1 MEVKLFVSARPQW
14 LTRMMYIEN
23 SAGYITV
30 SIIERYITKNKIKIV
45 IKNIS
50 HTLRKDFFMCGIIG
64 YNGTKKC
71 VPILIGA
78 LEALEYRGYDSA
90 GIAYIKNGN
99 IEIKKE
105 KGKIKNLKDTL
116 DMDVNANIG
125 IGHTRW
131 ATHGEANNIN
141 AHPHKNGKVTLVH
154 NGIIENYI
162 EIKKDLKKEGYK
174 FTSETDT
181 EVAAALLD
189 KLYRK
194 NNDMVKSLHE
204 ASKII
209 RGSYAFV
216 VLIDGDDS
224 IYASR
229 CASPMIAAIGDDGY
243 YVASDVPA
251 ILAYTNKYMLLD
263 DYDIVKLSKDG
274 IKIYDK
280 NLNKVNKEIKVFEGS
295 LDAATKGGYEHFMLK
310 EINEQDKV
318 FKDTVN
324 YYFDGSIE
332 SLEKSF
338 KYLKSFKKIDIVACG
353 SAYHTGVVEYLI
365 ENYANIPVNVEVA
378 SEYRYKK
385 CFYDKETLVILVS
398 QSGETADTLAAL
410 RKAKEDGITT
420 MAIVNVVGSS
430 IAREA
435 DYVTYIKAGFEVA
448 VATTKAYLA
457 QLAIFSLIALYLG
470 YENKNIN
477 KDEFNELVK
486 EYNNL
491 PALIKDTINN
501 DNYSTIADKIYD
513 KKQIFFI
520 GRGIDYALSLEA
532 SLKLKEISYINSV
545 AYQAGELKHG
555 TISLIEKDTPVIAIS
570 TDDSLREKTISNIKE
585 VKARGAYVVYV
596 TNETPQEEFYDD
608 IIVIRKIHPILQ
620 SILTIIPLQLLS
632 YKVAKDNGCDIDKPR
647 NLAKSVTV
655 E

>member
-1 MEVKLFVSARPQW
+1 
-14 LTRMMYIEN
+14 
-23 SAGYITV
+23 
-30 SIIERYITKNKIKIV
+30 
-45 IKNIS
+45 
-50 HTLRKDFFMCGIIG
+50 MCGIIG

-71 VPILIGA
+71 VPKLIGA

-90 GIAYIKNGN
+90 GVAYIKNGN
-99 IEIKKE
+99 VEIKKE

-116 DMDVNANIG
+116 DMDIDAYIG

-162 EIKKDLKKEGYK
+162 EIKEDLKKKGYK
-174 FTSETDT
+174 FTSETDS

-189 KLYRK
+189 ELYNK
-194 NNDMVKSLHE
+194 NNDMVKALQE

-209 RGSYAFV
+209 RGSYSFV
-216 VLIDGDDS
+216 VLVDGDDS

-229 CASPMIAAIGDDGY
+229 YASPMIAAISDDGY

-251 ILAYTNKYMLLD
+251 ILAYTNKYMLLN
-263 DYDIVKLSKDG
+263 DYDIIKLSKNE
-274 IKIYDK
+274 IEIYDK
-280 NLNKVNKEIKVFEGS
+280 DLNKIKKEVKTFEGS
-295 LDAATKGGYEHFMLK
+295 MDAATKGGFEHFMLK

-324 YYFDGSIE
+324 YYFDGTIK

-338 KYLKSFKKIDIVACG
+338 SYLKKFKKIDIVACG
-353 SAYHTGVVEYLI
+353 SAYHTGVVGKYLI

-385 CFYDKETLVILVS
+385 CFYDKDTLVILVS

-410 RKAKEDGITT
+410 RKAKDDGITT

-435 DYVTYIKAGFEVA
+435 DYVTYIKAGFEIA

-470 YENKNIN
+470 YENKNI
-477 KDEFNELVK
+477 KEDEFNELVK

-491 PALIKDTINN
+491 PKLINETIIN

-555 TISLIEKDTPVIAIS
+555 TISLIEKETPVIAIS
-570 TDDSLREKTISNIKE
+570 TDNSLQEKTISNIKE

-596 TNETPQEEFYDD
+596 TNEMPQEMFYDD
-608 IIVIRKIHPILQ
+608 IITIKKIHPILE
-620 SILTIIPLQLLS
+620 SILAIIPLQLLS
-632 YKVAKDNGCDIDKPR
+632 YKVALNNGCDIDKPR

>member
-1 MEVKLFVSARPQW
+1 
-14 LTRMMYIEN
+14 
-23 SAGYITV
+23 
-30 SIIERYITKNKIKIV
+30 
-45 IKNIS
+45 
-50 HTLRKDFFMCGIIG
+50 MCGIIG
-64 YNGTKKC
+64 YIGTKKC
-71 VPILIGA
+71 VPKLIGA

-90 GIAYIKNGN
+90 GVAYIKNGN
-99 IEIKKE
+99 VEIKKE

-116 DMDVNANIG
+116 DMDVDAYIG

-162 EIKKDLKKEGYK
+162 EIKEDLKKKGYK

-189 KLYRK
+189 ELYSK
-194 NNDMVKSLHE
+194 NSDMVKSLHE

-216 VLIDGDDS
+216 ILVDGDDN

-229 CASPMIAAIGDDGY
+229 CASPMIVAIGNDGY

-251 ILAYTNKYMLLD
+251 ILAYTNKYMLLN
-263 DYDIVKLSKDG
+263 DYDIVKLSKDK
-274 IKIYDK
+274 IEIYDK
-280 NLNKVNKEIKVFEGS
+280 DLNVIENEIKFFEGS
-295 LDAATKGGYEHFMLK
+295 MDAATKGEFEHFMLK

-324 YYFDGSIE
+324 YYFDGTIK

-338 KYLKSFKKIDIVACG
+338 SYLKNFKKIDIVACG
-353 SAYHTGVVEYLI
+353 SAYHTGVVGKYLI

-385 CFYDKETLVILVS
+385 CFYDKDTLVVLVS

-410 RKAKEDGITT
+410 RKAKVDGITT

-435 DYVTYIKAGFEVA
+435 DYVTYIKAGFEIA

-477 KDEFNELVK
+477 ENEFNELVK

-491 PALIKDTINN
+491 PALIKETINN

-596 TNETPQEEFYDD
+596 TNETPQEKFYDD
-608 IIVIRKIHPILQ
+608 IIAIKKIHPILE